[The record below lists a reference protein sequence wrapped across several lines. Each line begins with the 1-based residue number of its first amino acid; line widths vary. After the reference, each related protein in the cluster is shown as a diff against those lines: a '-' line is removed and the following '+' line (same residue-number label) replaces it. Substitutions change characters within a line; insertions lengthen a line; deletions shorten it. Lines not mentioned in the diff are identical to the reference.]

1 MPYDFFLSRYQ
12 QAFIDETAAFC
23 KALKNDEP
31 APISGKDGLCCL
43 VMALAADK
51 SAAENRWVKFL
62 EIIEEAKNE
71 TTIEKLRAIH
81 PAWVPE
87 KHDKSDGE
95 SSVSFTE
102 QSLSE
107 RLLGVFSDA

>member
-12 QAFIDETAAFC
+12 QAFFDETTAFC
-23 KALKNDEP
+23 KALTNNEP
-31 APISGKDGLCCL
+31 SPVSGKDGLCSL

-71 TTIEKLRAIH
+71 TTRDKLKAIH
-81 PAWVPE
+81 PAWVPQ
-87 KHDKSDGE
+87 STGE
-95 SSVSFTE
+95 SLSFAQE
-102 QSLSE
+102 SLSD
-107 RLLGVFSDA
+107 RLSGVFSDAW